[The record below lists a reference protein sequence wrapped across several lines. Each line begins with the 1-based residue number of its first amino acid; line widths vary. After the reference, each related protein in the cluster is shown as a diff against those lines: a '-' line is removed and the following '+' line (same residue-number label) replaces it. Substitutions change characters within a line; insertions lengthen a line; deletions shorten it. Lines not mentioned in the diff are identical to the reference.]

1 MQKKTTLGILGGL
14 GPMATVY
21 FYEMLTS
28 RTSAE
33 TDQEHIDIVISSHAT
48 TPDRSAFIT
57 GKSSE
62 NPLPVMIEEANKLV
76 GYGADILVMPCNTA
90 HYFYD
95 ELAKTVPVP
104 FINIM
109 AETVKKC
116 KELGYKKLGILAT
129 EGTARSGAYN
139 QVCERYG
146 VECAVPSDEK
156 QKLLM
161 DVIFNDIKKGK
172 RANMEHFNLVCEELE
187 SVGCDVLVLGCT
199 ELSLIKKEE
208 NLGEKFVDSLEALCD
223 ATIARCGKTVR
234 V

>member
-33 TDQEHIDIVISSHAT
+33 SDQEHIDVVISSRAT
-48 TPDRSAFIT
+48 TPDRSAFIM
-57 GKSSE
+57 GKSTE
-62 NPLPVMIEEANKLV
+62 NPLPFMIEEAKKLV
-76 GYGADILVMPCNTA
+76 EYGADILVMPCNTA

-95 ELAKTVPVP
+95 ELVKTVCVP
-104 FINIM
+104 FINIVE
-109 AETVKKC
+109 ETVKLC
-116 KELGYKKLGILAT
+116 KAKGYKKLGILAT
-129 EGTARSGAYN
+129 EGTARSGAYS
-139 QVCERYG
+139 QVCEKFG

-161 DVIFNDIKKGK
+161 EIIFEDIKKGK
-172 RANMEHFNLVCEELE
+172 RADMDRFGLVCDELE
-187 SVGCDVLVLGCT
+187 KEGCDALVLGCT

-208 NLGEKFVDSLEALCD
+208 NLGEKFVDSLEALCNE
-223 ATIARCGKTVR
+223 TIARCGKKVR
-234 V
+234 N